1 MKPQRLKW
9 TPELV
14 SRFWDGF
21 AQTELVQFSFARQAG
36 TSLLIAID
44 HLLPRD
50 GVIVDFGAG
59 DGYLVRTM
67 CERGLRAAAYE
78 PSAGRMELLK
88 ARLADVEGFEGVVG
102 YETQR
107 TFDVVIM
114 SEVIEHILDEE
125 LDATLACVA
134 KLTKPGGILVVTT
147 PNNENLELGMAYCP
161 ASNMLFHRW
170 QHVRSFTVESLV
182 ELLARYG
189 FGEIACHRLG
199 FDSASF
205 VPWDPTKQPEDADAR
220 HNDSAL
226 PDYLAKLRRNESVN
240 CGSESNIMFVG
251 RRLAD

>member
-14 SRFWDGF
+14 GRFWDGF
-21 AQTELVQFSFARQAG
+21 AQTELVQYSFARQAS

-88 ARLADVEGFEGVVG
+88 ARLTDVEGFAGVVG

-125 LDATLACVA
+125 LDATLSRVA
-134 KLTKPGGILVVTT
+134 KLTKPGGTLIVTT
-147 PNNENLELGMAYCP
+147 PNNENLELGMVYCP
-161 ASNMLFHRW
+161 VSNMLFHRW
-170 QHVRSFTVESLV
+170 QHVRSFTVEVLV

-189 FGEIACHRLG
+189 FGKVACHRLG
-199 FDSASF
+199 FDSSTF
-205 VPWDPTKQPEDADAR
+205 LPWDPMKPENANIQGDR
-220 HNDSAL
+220 PVL
-226 PDYLAKLRRNESVN
+226 PDYLAKLRRNESVDF
-240 CGSESNIMFVG
+240 GSESNIMFVG
-251 RRLAD
+251 RRLRD